1 MCTQEQA
8 HRRRARFLFW
18 RRFVGWKAETFHD
31 HKGAVI
37 SVNAI
42 RQRTNEQVVFW
53 WRREAAS

>member
-1 MCTQEQA
+1 MNREVAMRQ
-8 HRRRARFLFW
+8 RRRFLFW
-18 RRFVGWKAETFHD
+18 RRFVGWKAETLYD

-37 SVNAI
+37 GVNAI